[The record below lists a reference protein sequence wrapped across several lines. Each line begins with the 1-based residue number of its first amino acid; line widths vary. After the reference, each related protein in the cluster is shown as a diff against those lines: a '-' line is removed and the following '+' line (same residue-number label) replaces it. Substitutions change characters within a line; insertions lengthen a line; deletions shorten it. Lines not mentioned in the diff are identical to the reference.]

1 MALDSMVSVEEV
13 DFDNSGG
20 GGYTLAALAGRALTL
35 STPNGAAGES
45 LINVLSGSH
54 TISAALV
61 LAAAGNLMNVTNP
74 ADCLTIAGSIS
85 GVGALTK
92 TGSGTLLL
100 GGSSSYTGATTISQ
114 GELVVNGCLSN
125 SAVTVTGGTLGGTG
139 YVGNV
144 TVNGGGQIAT
154 GGSLGVLHVSG
165 DLVLTASAAV
175 NCELDASAS
184 GIGQLDVSGQ
194 ATLNGAV
201 REVRER
207 IYALRRPEF

>member
-1 MALDSMVSVEEV
+1 M
-13 DFDNSGG
+13 
-20 GGYTLAALAGRALTL
+20 LT
-35 STPNGAAGES
+35 
-45 LINVLSGSH
+45 
-54 TISAALV
+54 
-61 LAAAGNLMNVTNP
+61 
-74 ADCLTIAGSIS
+74 
-85 GVGALTK
+85 
-92 TGSGTLLL
+92 
-100 GGSSSYTGATTISQ
+100 GSSSYSGATTISQ
-114 GELVVNGCLSN
+114 GELVVDGCLSN

-194 ATLNGAV
+194 ATLNGALDVKFASGFTPSAGQSFDLITGATTGNFSQVNLPPLANGMSWNTGSLYATGTISVVPEPSTLALLGFGAGGLLCGGFQRRRAARIV
-201 REVRER
+201 RDRSR
-207 IYALRRPEF
+207 